1 MKQFFTVFKFE
12 IKNYFKSKAYIGI
25 TIALVLVIA
34 AVLFFPQIK
43 SLFATGDSDN
53 VTELSTAYF
62 SGIDNSDEEYMNEML
77 SSAFPDYEIKFCSYN
92 EDELEKKIKDGECEF
107 AILIENDTSY
117 KYFVNDVGLYDMNT
131 EIFNEILQSKLMY
144 DKMTELGLTGEQ
156 ASNIMSQ
163 EITSEIV
170 KIGTD
175 QSQSFFYTYIFIFA
189 LYMAV
194 LLYGQFVSTGV
205 ATEKSSRAMELLI
218 TSAKTKNLMFGKI
231 LGAGCAGLI
240 QLVVIFG
247 SAFVLFNINKESW
260 ADNII
265 INSIFN
271 MPISIILYIILF
283 FVLGFFIYA
292 FLYGAV
298 GSLVSKVEDL
308 NTAATPI
315 TFLFI
320 IAFMIVMFSLGSG
333 DVDSPLIVAASY
345 IPFTSPMAMFVRI
358 TMGDIAA
365 IEVIVSVAILIA
377 STVGIGFLSA
387 KIYRLGIL
395 MYGKPVK
402 LTSAIKMVAKKN

>member
-1 MKQFFTVFKFE
+1 MKQFFTVFRFE
-12 IKNYFKSKAYIGI
+12 IKNYFKSKAYVGI
-25 TIALVLVIA
+25 TVALVAVIA
-34 AVLFFPQIK
+34 VVLFFPQIK
-43 SLFATGDSDN
+43 SLFTSGGSEN
-53 VTELSTAYF
+53 TSELPKAYF
-62 SGIDNSDEEYMNEML
+62 SGISESDGEYMSNIL
-77 SSAFPDYEIKFCSYN
+77 STSFPDYEVEFCSYN
-92 EDELEKKIKDGECEF
+92 ADELEKKVQDGDCEF
-107 AILIENDTSY
+107 AVLIESDTSY

-131 EIFNEILQSKLMY
+131 EILSEILQSKLMY
-144 DKMTELGLTGEQ
+144 DKMTELGMSAEQ
-156 ASNIMSQ
+156 ANDIMTQ
-163 EITSEIV
+163 EVTFETV

-260 ADNII
+260 EDNQI

-271 MPISIILYIILF
+271 MPISIVLYIILF

-333 DVDSPLIVAASY
+333 DVDSPLIIVASY

-358 TMGDIAA
+358 TMGNVAA
-365 IEVIVSVAILIA
+365 IEVIGSVAILIA

-395 MYGKPVK
+395 MYGKPVN
-402 LTSAIKMVAKKN
+402 LISAIKMVVKKN

>member
-12 IKNYFKSKAYIGI
+12 IKNYFKSKAYVGI
-25 TIALVLVIA
+25 TVALVAVIA
-34 AVLFFPQIK
+34 VVLFFPQIK
-43 SLFATGDSDN
+43 SLFTSGDTEN
-53 VTELSTAYF
+53 INELSKAYF
-62 SGIDNSDEEYMNEML
+62 SGISESDGEYMNDIL
-77 SSAFPDYEIKFCSYN
+77 SEAFPDNKVEFCSYN
-92 EDELEKKIKDGECEF
+92 ADELEKKVQDGDCEF
-107 AILIENDTSY
+107 AVLIESDTSY

-131 EIFNEILQSKLMY
+131 DILSEVLQSKLMY
-144 DKMTELGLTGEQ
+144 DKMTELGLTSEQ
-156 ASNIMSQ
+156 ASEIMSQ
-163 EITSEIV
+163 EITCETV

-247 SAFVLFNINKESW
+247 SAFVLFNINKGSW
-260 ADNII
+260 ADNQI

-271 MPISIILYIILF
+271 MPISIVLYIILF

-333 DVDSPLIVAASY
+333 DVDSPLIIAASY

-365 IEVIVSVAILIA
+365 IEIITSVAILIA
-377 STVGIGFLSA
+377 STFGIGLLSA

-395 MYGKPVK
+395 MYGKPVN
-402 LTSAIKMVAKKN
+402 LISAIKMVTKKN

>member
-1 MKQFFTVFKFE
+1 MKQFFTVFNFE

-25 TIALVLVIA
+25 TVALVAVIA
-34 AVLFFPQIK
+34 VVLFFPQIK
-43 SLFATGDSDN
+43 SLFVSGDSEDSA
-53 VTELSTAYF
+53 ELSTAYF
-62 SGIDNSDEEYMNEML
+62 SGIEESDVEYMNEIL
-77 SSAFPDYEIKFCSYN
+77 SSAFSDYKIELCSYSS
-92 EDELEKKIKDGECEF
+92 EELEKKVKDGDCEF
-107 AILIENDTSY
+107 AVLIESGTSY

-131 EIFNEILQSKLMY
+131 EILSEILQSKLMY

-156 ASNIMSQ
+156 ASEIMSQ
-163 EITSEIV
+163 EITFETV
-170 KIGTD
+170 NIGTD

-260 ADNII
+260 ADNRI

-320 IAFMIVMFSLGSG
+320 IAFILVMFSLGSG

-358 TMGDIAA
+358 TMGDVAA
-365 IEVIVSVAILIA
+365 IEIIASVVILIA

-395 MYGKPVK
+395 MYGKPVN
-402 LTSAIKMVAKKN
+402 LISAIKMAAKKN

>member
-1 MKQFFTVFKFE
+1 
-12 IKNYFKSKAYIGI
+12 
-25 TIALVLVIA
+25 
-34 AVLFFPQIK
+34 
-43 SLFATGDSDN
+43 
-53 VTELSTAYF
+53 
-62 SGIDNSDEEYMNEML
+62 
-77 SSAFPDYEIKFCSYN
+77 
-92 EDELEKKIKDGECEF
+92 
-107 AILIENDTSY
+107 
-117 KYFVNDVGLYDMNT
+117 
-131 EIFNEILQSKLMY
+131 
-144 DKMTELGLTGEQ
+144 
-156 ASNIMSQ
+156 
-163 EITSEIV
+163 
-170 KIGTD
+170 
-175 QSQSFFYTYIFIFA
+175 
-189 LYMAV
+189 
-194 LLYGQFVSTGV
+194 
-205 ATEKSSRAMELLI
+205 MELLI

-247 SAFVLFNINKESW
+247 SAFVLFNINKGSW
-260 ADNII
+260 ADNQI

-271 MPISIILYIILF
+271 MPISIVLYIILF

-333 DVDSPLIVAASY
+333 DVDSPLIIAASY

-365 IEVIVSVAILIA
+365 IEIITSVAILIA
-377 STVGIGFLSA
+377 STVGIGLLSA

-395 MYGKPVK
+395 MYGKPVN
-402 LTSAIKMVAKKN
+402 LISAIKMATKKN